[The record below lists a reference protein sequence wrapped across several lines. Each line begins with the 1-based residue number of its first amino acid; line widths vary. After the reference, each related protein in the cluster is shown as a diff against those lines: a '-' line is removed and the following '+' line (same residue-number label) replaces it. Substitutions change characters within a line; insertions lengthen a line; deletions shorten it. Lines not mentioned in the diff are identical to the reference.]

1 MAAELLLSHPPQM
14 NVLEGPSRFRIY
26 HASRLHDLRVAA
38 GLSQPA
44 LAAQV
49 GRHRTW
55 VSKAESGLSNLSLDT
70 VALLRLALIEGETKK
85 PSLRSRV
92 GGRIAAVRQQQVP
105 RMSQETL
112 SMMAGCNLKYV
123 AQLEQGKV
131 STSLDQL
138 GKVVDYLRL
147 DYEEIFE

>member
-1 MAAELLLSHPPQM
+1 
-14 NVLEGPSRFRIY
+14 
-26 HASRLHDLRVAA
+26 
-38 GLSQPA
+38 
-44 LAAQV
+44 
-49 GRHRTW
+49 
-55 VSKAESGLSNLSLDT
+55 
-70 VALLRLALIEGETKK
+70 
-85 PSLRSRV
+85 
-92 GGRIAAVRQQQVP
+92 
-105 RMSQETL
+105 MSQETL